1 MIHRVLSSTRVATV
15 SVLLLGMA
23 VGCANNPHQAEIAEL
38 QGLRD
43 SLEAAKA
50 DLVQLPADTLNATL
64 TWATD
69 EFRNFEVMMRDTGMV
84 LTKDEGLIVAEVSR
98 ARRLLKDFPE
108 RRTRIGEAI
117 DRALNQTAGLAQL
130 LTEQQATDGAGNTV
144 DSAYIADNL
153 RLELRIGRDLCASVA
168 ETADYA
174 ERGQATAEAV
184 REQADSL
191 ATVLRARLAQL
202 VLARANDSETAP
214 R

>member
-1 MIHRVLSSTRVATV
+1 MIHRVFPSTW
-15 SVLLLGMA
+15 A
-23 VGCANNPHQAEIAEL
+23 VTFAVMLFLVFAGCANNPHEAEIAEL
-38 QGLRD
+38 QNVRD
-43 SLEAAKA
+43 SLVVAQS
-50 DLVQLPADTLNATL
+50 DLAQLPADTLTATL

-84 LTKDEGLIVAEVSR
+84 LTKEEGLIVAEVSR

-108 RRTRIGEAI
+108 RRSRIGEAI
-117 DRALNQTAGLAQL
+117 DRALNQTTGLVQL
-130 LTEQQATDGAGNTV
+130 LSEQKTTDGAGHAV

-153 RLELRIGRDLCASVA
+153 RLELRIGRDLCASVT

-174 ERGQATAEAV
+174 ERGLATAEAV
-184 REQADSL
+184 RDQADSL
-191 ATVLRARLAQL
+191 ATILRARLAQL